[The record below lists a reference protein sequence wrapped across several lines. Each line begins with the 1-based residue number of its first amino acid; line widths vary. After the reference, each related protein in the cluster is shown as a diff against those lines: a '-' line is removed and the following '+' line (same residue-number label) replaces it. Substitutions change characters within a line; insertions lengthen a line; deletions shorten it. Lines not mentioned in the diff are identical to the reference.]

1 MKPSPS
7 KIRIC
12 PFNLLDRVC
21 PFFLHLCLCLCGM
34 LVCNAET
41 LTHKDVEHRPLS
53 WCWVFMLCACV
64 PVDDGE
70 IPRSALKFSCLEFFI
85 ARARAA
91 EQNKFKALIL
101 VLP

>member
-1 MKPSPS
+1 
-7 KIRIC
+7 
-12 PFNLLDRVC
+12 
-21 PFFLHLCLCLCGM
+21 
-34 LVCNAET
+34 
-41 LTHKDVEHRPLS
+41 
-53 WCWVFMLCACV
+53 MLCACV

-101 VLP
+101 VLPQLGGNLEKSFLESEFRDVHGMLP